1 MSEPVVL
8 PDNFRGIISDF
19 VNDLSMTFPEY
30 SHLWCKWSHPEIST
44 GELECLYEYL
54 INIYPER
61 FFDILYQNSDIFK
74 SDSEINTFFLP
85 DVDFKLL
92 FNCEGVSHH
101 THTAIWK
108 YLQLILFTITNSIKQ
123 KDMFGDTMNLFD
135 GIDENDLQE
144 KLTETMQS
152 IGDFFSNI
160 EENSTEN
167 EHDNECENDTAGDEN
182 EDAGDGEDGD
192 GDENIFEKEMKKTAK
207 RMFGK
212 MPGGVKGMEKMF
224 NFEELKKNMPNPEE
238 LHGHLKSLF
247 DGKIGKLAKE
257 LAEEL
262 SNDLT
267 GIMGEEG
274 GDITSTKDILKLLM
288 KNPKRMMDF
297 VKKISVRLEE
307 KMKSGDFSHDE
318 IMKEASELFDKMK
331 GMGGDG
337 KELQNL
343 MKNMMGAMG
352 GLGGKGAK
360 MDMNAMSNNMKKH
373 SMREKLKE
381 RMERKRQMA
390 ATNAMFNQTIPPQT
404 HTVTETSYA
413 NETTNK
419 FVFST
424 GEKQEKSSVRDA
436 SKYKSDST
444 EIDDLMQKFNLTED
458 TGNSVSEKKNK
469 KSKGKK

>member
-8 PDNFRGIISDF
+8 PDNFKGIIADF

-30 SHLWCKWSHPEIST
+30 SHLWCKWSHPEIT
-44 GELECLYEYL
+44 VGELECLYEYM

-61 FFDILYQNSDIFK
+61 FFDILYQNMDIFK
-74 SDSEINTFFLP
+74 VNSEVNTEFLP
-85 DVDFKLL
+85 DVDFKIL
-92 FNCEGVSHH
+92 FNCENVSHH

-123 KDMFGDTMNLFD
+123 KDMFGESAGLFD

-144 KLTETMQS
+144 KLSETMQS

-160 EENSTEN
+160 E
-167 EHDNECENDTAGDEN
+167 H
-182 EDAGDGEDGD
+182 GDGEENGEDSD
-192 GDENIFEKEMKKTAK
+192 GDEPPELVSGEDADLFEKEMKKTAK
-207 RMFGK
+207 RMFKRMGK
-212 MPGGVKGMEKMF
+212 MNTESGANSSESTSSSGF
-224 NFEELKKNMPNPEE
+224 NFEDFKKNMPNPEE
-238 LHGHLKSLF
+238 LQNHLKSLF

-267 GIMGEEG
+267 GMVGEDG
-274 GDITSTKDILKLLM
+274 NNITSTKDILKLLM

-307 KMKSGDFSHDE
+307 KMKSGDYSQEE
-318 IMKEASELFDKMK
+318 IMKEAGDLFEKMK
-331 GMGGDG
+331 GMGGGDG
-337 KELQNL
+337 KDIQNM
-343 MKNMMGAMG
+343 MKNMMSMMG
-352 GLGGKGAK
+352 GLGGKGAR
-360 MDMNAMSNNMKKH
+360 MDMNAMSNNMKKM

-390 ATNAMFNQTIPPQT
+390 TTNAVFEPAVPNFQ
-404 HTVTETSYA
+404 ETSYA
-413 NETTNK
+413 KPAAEK

-424 GEKQEKSSVRDA
+424 GEKQEKSSAKDA
-436 SKYKSDST
+436 SKYKSEQT
-444 EIDDLMQKFNLTED
+444 EIENIMAQLNLKEETQNRESG
-458 TGNSVSEKKNK
+458 GNKSK